1 MFRNLSK
8 TSDQTYLE
16 FASDKLRAFKKWLQT
31 TRVTTFDELVNL
43 MGLEAF
49 KLKVAFSIKL
59 HIDDRDETDL
69 MKAAGIADKY
79 ALSRRAS
86 GERKLRVSCKVQCRK
101 LRAW

>member
-43 MGLEAF
+43 MVLEEF
-49 KLKVAFSIKL
+49 KRRVSFPIKL
-59 HIDDRDETDL
+59 HIDDMDETDL

-86 GERKLRVSCKVQCRK
+86 GERK
-101 LRAW
+101 